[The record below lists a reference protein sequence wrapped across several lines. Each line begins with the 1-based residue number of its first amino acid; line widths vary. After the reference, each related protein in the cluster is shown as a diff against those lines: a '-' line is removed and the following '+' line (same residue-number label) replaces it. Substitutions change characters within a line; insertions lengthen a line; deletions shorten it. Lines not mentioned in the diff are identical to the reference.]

1 LLLFSVLLL
10 LLSLSLSVLVSYYV
24 IQLLS
29 GKCAIKLSVKAF
41 STSHLTD
48 TDKTKHCYDR
58 EQLQK
63 I

>member
-1 LLLFSVLLL
+1 VLLL
-10 LLSLSLSVLVSYYV
+10 LLSLYLFHIVYCSIV